1 MAVPTILIVLYLVAL
16 HPVAVAAGPT
26 GFSILRLTSG
36 ARTSGLADAGVAL
49 ADGDALSVNPA
60 ALLVEGGGAFGLTH
74 SEWIEEIRHEYLTAA
89 FKGGGGG
96 DVVGLQAQLFHA
108 GGLEHR
114 VGPSAEPLGEFGV
127 YEWSLGVAWSRPF
140 SAKLRLGVGAKL
152 LRQSIFAE
160 SATGAAADFGF
171 LYNLR
176 PALLVGASARNLG
189 GLNKLAEESTELP
202 RQLRLGALVRPRPGV
217 ILLADGQW
225 VKGADSSLHVGA
237 EYAWR
242 PNLHVRGGY
251 QTSDTRSLSLGVGV
265 GVGPWRVDYAA
276 VPFGSGLG
284 EAHRVTLYLNEPA
297 PFSQDATP

>member
-1 MAVPTILIVLYLVAL
+1 MALLALLSVVCLIGL
-16 HPVAVAAGPT
+16 HPVPGWAGPA

-89 FKGGGGG
+89 YKGGGGG

-140 SAKLRLGVGAKL
+140 SDKLRLGVGAKL

-160 SATGAAADFGF
+160 SGSMVAMSEQLEVDTRFNMFPRRTLGQTTHCRASSSRGRCAASFIRSGTGASCRSPGF
-171 LYNLR
+171 R
-176 PALLVGASARNLG
+176 WA
-189 GLNKLAEESTELP
+189 
-202 RQLRLGALVRPRPGV
+202 
-217 ILLADGQW
+217 
-225 VKGADSSLHVGA
+225 
-237 EYAWR
+237 
-242 PNLHVRGGY
+242 
-251 QTSDTRSLSLGVGV
+251 TRSRQRRCNS
-265 GVGPWRVDYAA
+265 
-276 VPFGSGLG
+276 
-284 EAHRVTLYLNEPA
+284 
-297 PFSQDATP
+297 